1 MSASEMMRN
10 ATEGGM
16 TALGLFAQESYPVVP
31 VGEIGTWVMGLAL
44 FLLILDRIK
53 SLFWP
58 NKTLGEEYVR
68 RAELEEIKNKLEN
81 FVTRLELQ
89 RLEQQI
95 INLGNDHKD
104 LAKST
109 QTKYD
114 DMCKSINEL
123 RVSIEQ
129 VRREVHIEING
140 AVERIITRILEQ
152 CHVRPHSKEE

>member
-1 MSASEMMRN
+1 
-10 ATEGGM
+10 M
-16 TALGLFAQESYPVVP
+16 TALGLFAQEPYPVIT

-44 FLLILDRIK
+44 ILLILDRAK

-58 NKTLGEEYVR
+58 SKPIAEEYIR

-109 QTKYD
+109 QLKYD

-129 VRREVHIEING
+129 VRREVHVEING
-140 AVERIITRILEQ
+140 AVDRIISRIMEQ
-152 CHVRPHSKEE
+152 CHIRPHSKEE